1 VEGLSLLAPPARP
14 PSPFD
19 RLRARTLLALFL
31 LTSLAIIVVVSLTS
45 PRGSPDPDERLIG
58 ILTMLGMI
66 GVLLLYAKRAGHDWR
81 PLYGPPGEREQLPLL
96 TVIVP
101 VILLTFAAA
110 YAVFVPLSYVWPRFV
125 ERHLLAPRAFFDV
138 TTFPQWLA
146 LFVAACVIAPIAEE
160 TIFRGI
166 LMHRWARRWGTP
178 TGVIASSV
186 LFAVMHQEWLG
197 KIVFGVAMC
206 ALYLRTRRLWVPIAA
221 HALNNALIVLPLL
234 PDVFAPHEERTET
247 LGDFRAHW
255 WIGAL
260 TLAAGLVLLRAY
272 VQLLW
277 PNGRVRAVLTG
288 PVPYEAAEST
298 VALTLPLAN

>member
-1 VEGLSLLAPPARP
+1 MELKSPLRE

-19 RLRARTLLALFL
+19 RLRARTLLALFIV
-31 LTSLAIIVVVSLTS
+31 TTVVISVVVSFAT
-45 PRGSPDPDERLIG
+45 PRGSPYGDERVIG
-58 ILTMLGMI
+58 IASYLAM
-66 GVLLLYAKRAGHDWR
+66 VLVVLVTARRAGLDWR
-81 PLYGPPGEREQLPLL
+81 RLFGGPVERDQLPLL

-125 ERHLLAPRAFFDV
+125 ERHLLEPTAFFDV
-138 TTFPQWLA
+138 TTVPQWLA
-146 LFVAACVIAPIAEE
+146 LFVAACVIAPIVEE

-166 LMHRWARRWGTP
+166 LMQRWARRWGTP

-186 LFAVMHQEWLG
+186 LFAVLHQEWLG

-221 HALNNALIVLPLL
+221 HALNNALLVLPLL
-234 PDVFAPHEERTET
+234 TDVIGHHEEPAET
-247 LGDFRAHW
+247 LAEFRAHW

-260 TLAAGLVLLRAY
+260 TLVAGLALLRAY
-272 VQLLW
+272 VLMLW

-288 PVPYEAAEST
+288 PVPYE
-298 VALTLPLAN
+298 VVG

>member
-1 VEGLSLLAPPARP
+1 VDGLSPLVPPRP

-19 RLRARTLLALFL
+19 RLRARTLLALFV
-31 LTSLAIIVVVSLTS
+31 LTSLAILAVVAFAAS
-45 PRGSPDPDERLIG
+45 RGIMPADERIIG

-66 GVLLLYAKRAGHDWR
+66 AVLLWCARRAGLDWR
-81 PLYGPPGEREQLPLL
+81 RLFGRPVERDQLPLL
-96 TVIVP
+96 AVIVP

-125 ERHLLAPRAFFDV
+125 ERHLLEPRAFFEV

-146 LFVAACVIAPIAEE
+146 LFVAACVFAPIVEE

-166 LMHRWARRWGTP
+166 LMQRWARRWGTP

-186 LFAVMHQEWLG
+186 LFAVLHQEWLG

-221 HALNNALIVLPLL
+221 HALNNALLVLPLL
-234 PDVFAPHEERTET
+234 TEVFNPREERVET
-247 LGDFRAHW
+247 LAEFRAHW

-260 TLAAGLVLLRAY
+260 TLVAGLVLLRVY
-272 VQLLW
+272 VQVLW
-277 PNGRVRAVLTG
+277 PHGRVRAALTG
-288 PVPYEAAEST
+288 PVPYEAG
-298 VALTLPLAN
+298 

>member
-1 VEGLSLLAPPARP
+1 VELESPLRE

-19 RLRARTLLALFL
+19 RLQARTLLALF
-31 LTSLAIIVVVSLTS
+31 IVATVVIGTVVSFAT
-45 PRGSPDPDERLIG
+45 PRGTPYGDERVIG
-58 ILTMLGMI
+58 IASYLAM
-66 GVLLLYAKRAGHDWR
+66 VLVVLVTARRAGLDWR
-81 PLYGPPGEREQLPLL
+81 RLFGGPVERDQFPLL

-125 ERHLLAPRAFFDV
+125 ERHLLEPKAFFDV

-146 LFVAACVIAPIAEE
+146 LFVAACVIAPIVEE

-166 LMHRWARRWGTP
+166 LMQRWARRWGTP

-186 LFAVMHQEWLG
+186 LFAMLHQEWLG

-221 HALNNALIVLPLL
+221 HALNNALLVLPLL
-234 PDVFAPHEERTET
+234 TDVFAPHEDRPET
-247 LGDFRAHW
+247 LTEFRAHW

-260 TLAAGLVLLRAY
+260 TLVAGLVLLRAY
-272 VQLLW
+272 VLVLW

-288 PVPYEAAEST
+288 PVPYEAAG
-298 VALTLPLAN
+298 

>member
-1 VEGLSLLAPPARP
+1 VEQEGESLPAPSPRP

-19 RLRARTLLALFL
+19 RLRARILLGSFVLI
-31 LTSLAIIVVVSLTS
+31 SVVLIAAVSLVS
-45 PRGSPDPDERLIG
+45 IGGAIHADERVTG
-58 ILTMLGMI
+58 ILSMLGMVL
-66 GVLLLYAKRAGHDWR
+66 VLLVCARRAGLDWR
-81 PLYGPPGEREQLPLL
+81 RLYGRPLEREQLPLL

-110 YAVFVPLSYVWPRFV
+110 YAVFVPLSYLWPRFV
-125 ERHLLAPRAFFDV
+125 ERHLLEPREFFHV
-138 TTFPQWLA
+138 TTVPQWLA
-146 LFVAACVIAPIAEE
+146 LFFAACVLAPIVEE

-166 LMHRWARRWGTP
+166 LMQRWARRWGTP
-178 TGVIASSV
+178 AGVIGSSL
-186 LFAVMHQEWLG
+186 LFAALHQEWLG

-221 HALNNALIVLPLL
+221 HALNNALLVLPLL
-234 PDVFAPHEERTET
+234 TDVFAPHEERTET
-247 LGDFRAHW
+247 LGEFRAHW

-260 TLAAGLVLLRAY
+260 TLVAGLVLLRAY

-288 PVPYEAAEST
+288 PVPYEA
-298 VALTLPLAN
+298 VAS